1 MAYKLKV
8 TELAERDLENI
19 YDYIS
24 NRLANPTAASAFL
37 DGVAECYA
45 KLAEMPMMF
54 ERCRDAQLKE
64 RGYRRC
70 VIKNY
75 VMVYRVSVDEQCVFI
90 LRYFYGARDY
100 EKLI

>member
-64 RGYRRC
+64 RGYRRASSRTMSWSTEFQWMNSAYSYC
-70 VIKNY
+70 AISTARVIMK
-75 VMVYRVSVDEQCVFI
+75 S
-90 LRYFYGARDY
+90 
-100 EKLI
+100 

>member
-37 DGVAECYA
+37 NGVADCYA

-54 ERCRDAQLKE
+54 ERCHDAQLKE
-64 RGYRRC
+64 RGCRRC

-75 VMVYRVSVDEQCVFI
+75 LMVYRVAEDEQCVYI
-90 LRYFYGARDY
+90 LRFFYGAQDY